1 MKNTE
6 GSKAVNDRNHNGETI
21 CHCAG
26 CDWCK
31 SLEDSMGR
39 TIYFC
44 MNAESSAYLE
54 ETGLCGNCTIS
65 AEDAPG
71 GW

>member
-1 MKNTE
+1 MRRTD
-6 GSKAVNDRNHNGETI
+6 DRDYNGDVVR
-21 CHCAG
+21 HCAA

-31 SLEDSMGR
+31 DLEDSMGR

-44 MNAESSAYLE
+44 MNAESGSYLE
-54 ETGLCGNCTIS
+54 ETGLCGGCTVS
-65 AEDAPG
+65 EDGEDAPG

>member
-1 MKNTE
+1 MRATDEPERDYLGNI
-6 GSKAVNDRNHNGETI
+6 I

-31 SLEDSMGR
+31 SLEDSAGR

-44 MNAESSAYLE
+44 MNAESGSYLE
-54 ETGLCGNCTIS
+54 ETGLCGGCTVS
-65 AEDAPG
+65 TDDEDAPG

>member
-1 MKNTE
+1 MRRTD
-6 GSKAVNDRNHNGETI
+6 DRDYNGDVVR
-21 CHCAG
+21 HCAA

-31 SLEDSMGR
+31 SLEDSAGR

-44 MNAESSAYLE
+44 MNAESGAYLE